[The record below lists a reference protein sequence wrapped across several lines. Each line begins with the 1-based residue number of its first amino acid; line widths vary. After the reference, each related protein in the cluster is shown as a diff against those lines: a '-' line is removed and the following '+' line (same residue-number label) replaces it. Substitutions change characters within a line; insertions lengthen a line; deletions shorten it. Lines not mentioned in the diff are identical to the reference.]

1 MPIEVVRITELH
13 GEGFRACLDSV
24 AREKKYLAQTV
35 APPLERIEAFVR
47 DSVKNNTAQYVAIDG
62 SKVVGWCDVFPGW
75 ADAVKHCGFLG
86 MGVLAGYRGRGIGM
100 QRMVATLAHARQNGV
115 TRVELEVRADN
126 ASAIKL
132 YERLGFVQEGRK
144 RNGMC
149 FDGTY
154 FDSLTMGRV
163 YA

>member
-1 MPIEVVRITELH
+1 MPIEVERITELYV
-13 GEGFRACLDSV
+13 EGFRACLDSV
-24 AREKKYLAQTV
+24 AREKRYLAQTE

-47 DSVKNNTAQYVAIDG
+47 DSVKNNAAQYVAIDG
-62 SKVVGWCDVFPGW
+62 PKVVGWCDVFPAW
-75 ADAVKHCGFLG
+75 AEAVKHCGSLG
-86 MGVLAGYRGRGIGM
+86 MGVLAGYRGRGIGK
-100 QRMVATLAHARQNGV
+100 QLLVATLAHARQNGV

-132 YERLGFVQEGRK
+132 YERLGFVHEGRK
-144 RNGMC
+144 RNGMR
-149 FDGTY
+149 FDNTY